1 VQDFDGLERYA
12 PHGVIRNGECRTF
25 SMPGEVRES
34 CRLWKFGSSWAR
46 TEVVRL
52 PLTRTPLLHLK
63 DGSDDDLVGTM
74 SEPRYRDDDDET
86 DKAVDV
92 PVPDDAGR
100 IVEIE
105 TE

>member
-1 VQDFDGLERYA
+1 MPIVEIWIA
-12 PHGVIRNGECRTF
+12 TSENG
-25 SMPGEVRES
+25 GYEVATDDDTAIEN
-34 CRLWKFGSSWAR
+34 
-46 TEVVRL
+46 
-52 PLTRTPLLHLK
+52 LK
-63 DGSDDDLVGTM
+63 DGSGEDLAGTACRVVKLNVTM